1 MCSEEEGVL
10 GGSQIF
16 SCLLLGFVK
25 GGALEYLPVTVV
37 VGGALEYL
45 LVTDWCWVEL
55 WGICYCELW

>member
-1 MCSEEEGVL
+1 MLDGF
-10 GGSQIF
+10 QIF

-37 VGGALEYL
+37 VGGALGYL
-45 LVTDWCWVEL
+45 LVTHWWWVEL